1 MGSMSD
7 LDLSIR
13 ELIFEGT
20 LEENIKENV
29 GTKIN
34 IRGYDYIVTEKD
46 ITDYYNQETRT
57 NLYMDMVDKD
67 EGIRLSFLWMYE
79 EQTQVCLMKW
89 EVFMLMI

>member
-1 MGSMSD
+1 MGAMSD

-20 LEENIKENV
+20 LEENINENV

-34 IRGYDYIVTEKD
+34 IRGYDYIVSEKD

-57 NLYMDMVDKD
+57 NLYMDMVNSLFAK
-67 EGIRLSFLWMYE
+67 E
-79 EQTQVCLMKW
+79 
-89 EVFMLMI
+89 